1 MNMRIAFGVLL
12 SASVAVCFGARAEI
26 IAEIG
31 ENVKDNWRKIS
42 ERCQKVAALTDEM
55 PSLPDS
61 SWWFWETDKDD
72 QREKIRSVQLRIRE
86 LLLSSDAKSIL
97 KKVDRFDEEIAER
110 RNQVAELTEER
121 QFNPEDAEKLDGKI
135 RKAKDALAELET
147 GRANAVEGVRAEFQ
161 SLGLKCGGSADVL
174 MRLVDRCD
182 IVDNVIVAKGVCE
195 IVDKLRA
202 VMGEGDLTAAR
213 RYYGVYLTLVDV
225 QALCYEQYLEK
236 CNGEDGWRKRL
247 ETREAAVR
255 ELAET
260 AKASM
265 SDSRYSEANR
275 DQFRR
280 NLASNNLTLQCMATY
295 RKVLDSH
302 ESVIRRKLEKVR
314 LVRNLAANTY
324 GTVANLSD
332 LMQEMKASQDD
343 FAALLELELP
353 ELEEFSDAAA
363 QEQLQNITR
372 MLDFGE

>member
-1 MNMRIAFGVLL
+1 MRIGFGVLL
-12 SASVAVCFGARAEI
+12 SVSMAVCLGARAGI
-26 IAEIG
+26 VAEIG

-72 QREKIRSVQLRIRE
+72 QREKIRAVQLRIRE
-86 LLLSSDAKSIL
+86 LLLSADAKSIL

-110 RNQVAELTEER
+110 RKQVGELTEER
-121 QFNPEDAEKLDGKI
+121 QFNPEDAEKLDRKI
-135 RKAKDALAELET
+135 RKAKDALAELEA
-147 GRANAVEGVRAEFQ
+147 GRANAVEGVRAEFE

-202 VMGEGDLTAAR
+202 VMGAGDLTAAR

-260 AKASM
+260 AKAGM
-265 SDSRYSEANR
+265 SDSRYSEASR

-280 NLASNNLTLQCMATY
+280 NLASNNLTLQCMETY

-332 LMQEMKASQDD
+332 LIQEMKASQDD
-343 FAALLELELP
+343 FAAVLELELP